1 MTLDEIYMKRCFQL
15 AECGIGH
22 AAPNPMVGAVIVCDG
37 EIIGEGYH
45 RKCGGPHAEV
55 NAVASVADKTKL
67 SRSTMYVSLEP
78 CAHWGKTPPCA
89 ELIIKHRIP
98 KVVICNVD
106 PFPKVDGRGVQMLQ
120 DAGIEVETGVLA
132 DEGWHLNRRF
142 FTFHSKR
149 RPYIILKWAESADG
163 FVAGKNGRQI
173 SISTPET
180 LKYVHKMRAEE
191 SGILVGTQTALND
204 NPSLTVRH
212 WSGENP
218 TRIILDRNQIVPVAS
233 KCFSSDAQ
241 TIVIS
246 DNSDKGN
253 YPSNVKIATLPFD
266 SNGVKMDALMK
277 YLYESNIQSLIVEGG
292 TKTLQ
297 SFIDAGLWDE
307 ARVEKNPRLLI
318 KEGIESPSLN
328 SSPDRNESIDGNIIV
343 YYKNQ
348 LV

>member
-1 MTLDEIYMKRCFQL
+1 MTLDEMYMRRCFQL
-15 AECGIGH
+15 AECGKGH

-55 NAVASVADKTKL
+55 NAVASVVDKSKL

-120 DAGIEVETGVLA
+120 DAGVEVKTGVLA

-142 FTFHSKR
+142 FTFHSQR

-163 FVAGKNGRQI
+163 FIAGKNGEPI
-173 SISTPET
+173 KISTPET
-180 LKYVHKMRAEE
+180 MRYVHKLRSEE
-191 SGILVGTQTALND
+191 SGILVGMQTALND

-218 TRIILDRNQIVPVAS
+218 TRILLDRNLIVPADS
-233 KCFSSDAQ
+233 KCFSSDAE
-241 TIVIS
+241 TIVVTEKS
-246 DNSDKGN
+246 NNGN
-253 YPSNVKIATLPFD
+253 YQSNVKVATLPFD
-266 SNGVKMDALMK
+266 TNGVQMEALMK
-277 YLYESNIQSLIVEGG
+277 CLYESNIQSIIVEGG
-292 TKTLQ
+292 ARTLQ
-297 SFIDAGLWDE
+297 AFINAGIWDE
-307 ARVEKNPRLLI
+307 ARVERNPRLFI
-318 KEGIESPSLN
+318 REGVSAPRFVVDLDRIE
-328 SSPDRNESIDGNIIV
+328 EIDGNLIT
-343 YYKNQ
+343 YYRNQ
-348 LV
+348 K

>member
-1 MTLDEIYMKRCFQL
+1 MTLDEMYMKRCFQL
-15 AECGIGH
+15 AECGKGH

-55 NAVASVADKTKL
+55 NAVASVVDKSKL

-120 DAGIEVETGVLA
+120 DAGIEVKTGVLA

-142 FTFHSKR
+142 FTFHSQC

-163 FVAGKNGRQI
+163 FIAGKNGRPI

-180 LKYVHKMRAEE
+180 LRYVHKMRAEE
-191 SGILVGTQTALND
+191 SGILVGTQTALRD

-218 TRIILDRNQIVPVAS
+218 IRVLLDRNLVVPADS
-233 KCFSSDAQ
+233 KCFSADAQ
-241 TIVIS
+241 TIVITEKT
-246 DNSDKGN
+246 DNGI
-253 YPSNVKIATLPFD
+253 YPSNVKISTLPFD
-266 SNGVKMDALMK
+266 SKEVQMDALMK
-277 YLYESNIQSLIVEGG
+277 FLYESNIQSLIVEGG
-292 TKTLQ
+292 AKTLQ

-318 KEGIESPSLN
+318 KEGIESPILAAKL
-328 SSPDRNESIDGNIIV
+328 DRIEEIDGNVIT
-343 YYKNQ
+343 YYENHK
-348 LV
+348 

>member
-89 ELIIKHRIP
+89 ELIIKHHIP

-120 DAGIEVETGVLA
+120 DAGIEVKTGVLA

-180 LKYVHKMRAEE
+180 LRYVHKMRAEE

-218 TRIILDRNQIVPVAS
+218 TRIILDRNLIVPVAN
-233 KCFSSDAQ
+233 KCFSLDAQ

-246 DNSDKGN
+246 EKEDNGN

-266 SNGVKMDALMK
+266 SNGVMMDALMK

-318 KEGIESPSLN
+318 KEGIESPDLN
-328 SSPDRNESIDGNIIV
+328 SSPDKIESIDGNVIV
-343 YYKNQ
+343 YYRNQ
-348 LV
+348 NG

>member
-15 AECGIGH
+15 AECGKGH

-55 NAVASVADKTKL
+55 NAVASVADKSKL

-89 ELIIKHRIP
+89 ELIIKHHIP

-120 DAGIEVETGVLA
+120 DAGIEVKTGVLA

-163 FVAGKNGRQI
+163 FVAGKNGGQI

-180 LKYVHKMRAEE
+180 LRYVHKMRAEE

-212 WSGENP
+212 WSGDNP
-218 TRIILDRNQIVPVAS
+218 TRIILDRSLIVPVAN
-233 KCFSSDAQ
+233 KCFSSDTL
-241 TIVIS
+241 TIVVS
-246 DNSDKGN
+246 EKEDNGN
-253 YPSNVKIATLPFD
+253 YPSNVKIVSLPFD

-277 YLYESNIQSLIVEGG
+277 CLYETNIQSLIVEGG

-297 SFIDAGLWDE
+297 SFIDASLWDE

-318 KEGIESPSLN
+318 KEGIESPGLN
-328 SSPDRNESIDGNIIV
+328 SSPDRIENIDGNVIA
-343 YYKNQ
+343 YYRNQ
-348 LV
+348 NG

>member
-15 AECGIGH
+15 AECGKGH

-55 NAVASVADKTKL
+55 NAVASVADKSKL

-120 DAGIEVETGVLA
+120 DAGIEVKTGVLA

-180 LKYVHKMRAEE
+180 LRYVHKMRAEE

-212 WSGENP
+212 WSGDNP
-218 TRIILDRNQIVPVAS
+218 TRIILDRNLIVPIAC
-233 KCFSSDAQ
+233 KCFSSDTQ
-241 TIVIS
+241 TIVVS
-246 DNSDKGN
+246 EKEDNGN

-266 SNGVKMDALMK
+266 SNGVAMDALMK

-307 ARVEKNPRLLI
+307 TRVEKNPRLLI
-318 KEGIESPSLN
+318 KEGIESPDLN
-328 SSPDRNESIDGNIIV
+328 SSPDRIESIDGNVIA
-343 YYKNQ
+343 YYRNQ
-348 LV
+348 NG